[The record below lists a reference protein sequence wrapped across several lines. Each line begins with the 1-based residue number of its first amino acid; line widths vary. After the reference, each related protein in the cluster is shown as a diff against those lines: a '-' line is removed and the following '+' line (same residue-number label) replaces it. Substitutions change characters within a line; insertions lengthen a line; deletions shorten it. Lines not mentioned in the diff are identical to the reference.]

1 MTQHVGGS
9 TRPPPWNVNSA
20 VHQVGATNHPGNLA
34 PAAGN
39 GAPCN
44 GEPCTSNGDATVLP
58 GSAGGF
64 QLLYDLQKQV
74 DVKPFLN
81 QLEAVDQA

>member
-1 MTQHVGGS
+1 M
-9 TRPPPWNVNSA
+9 
-20 VHQVGATNHPGNLA
+20 
-34 PAAGN
+34 
-39 GAPCN
+39 
-44 GEPCTSNGDATVLP
+44 LP

-74 DVKPFLN
+74 DVKPFIN